1 MKRLTLVATV
11 IAGLLS
17 MPALAA
23 DHDQHRDAKHHEQDQ
38 KRAAAMQQNME
49 EMQALMS
56 RIKQEQDPAKRQEL
70 MQDHMKAMQEN
81 KP

>member
-49 EMQALMS
+49 EMQV
-56 RIKQEQDPAKRQEL
+56 
-70 MQDHMKAMQEN
+70 
-81 KP
+81 